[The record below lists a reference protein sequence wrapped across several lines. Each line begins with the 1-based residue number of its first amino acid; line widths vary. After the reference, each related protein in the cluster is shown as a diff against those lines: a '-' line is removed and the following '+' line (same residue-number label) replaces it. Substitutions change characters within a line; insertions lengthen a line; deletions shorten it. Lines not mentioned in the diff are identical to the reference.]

1 MGIHQKYAD
10 KYMYLQ
16 RQGINV
22 FELIIKL
29 IQLIQWQEQ
38 VSQNDTCQEWIG
50 FEVVN
55 SHTTY
60 MNMYR

>member
-1 MGIHQKYAD
+1 MGIHQNYAD

-29 IQLIQWQEQ
+29 IQLIQGQEQ
-38 VSQNDTCQEWIG
+38 VSLNDT
-50 FEVVN
+50 
-55 SHTTY
+55 
-60 MNMYR
+60 